1 MYFDDSTKI
10 EINCSDITMPADLLF
25 LLLAIIAGATLQVGV
40 GVGFS
45 IVVAPIMM
53 VLIGTTTAVPVLLML
68 NTLVSAAAI
77 DTKVFSGGRTLIKNA
92 IFGCV
97 AGIFLG
103 LVIYPYLSE
112 RVVLSLTAA
121 LLLIGV
127 VSTLIPMKSNISLFG
142 YRAVSGLSGLATV
155 WAATPGPL
163 MMFGLLAIGRSAQEA
178 RRLVQPVALIAY
190 GVAFTLHGLTDWQA
204 FASASNLPQ
213 FALAA
218 VFGSIIGRLIG
229 PKLPQNIITNT
240 IRVISIVACVVLF
253 HRAYLMG

>member
-1 MYFDDSTKI
+1 MTV
-10 EINCSDITMPADLLF
+10 DLLL
-25 LLLAIIAGATLQVGV
+25 LLLAIVAGATLQVGV

-53 VLIGTTTAVPVLLML
+53 VLLGTTTAIPVLLML

-77 DTKVFSGGRTLIKNA
+77 DTRVWSTGRSLIKTA
-92 IFGCV
+92 IVGCL

-103 LVIYPYLSE
+103 LLVYPYLSE

-127 VSTLIPMKSNISLFG
+127 VSTLVPMKSNISLFG

-163 MMFGLLAIGRSAQEA
+163 MMFGLLAVGRSAQEA
-178 RRLVQPVALIAY
+178 RKLVQPVALIAY
-190 GVAFTLHGLTDWQA
+190 GVAFVLHGLADWQA
-204 FASASNLPQ
+204 FASAANLPK

-218 VFGSIIGRLIG
+218 IIGSILGRLIG
-229 PKLPQNIITNT
+229 PKLPQNTITNT

-253 HRAYLMG
+253 RRAYLMG

>member
-1 MYFDDSTKI
+1 LTTDVY
-10 EINCSDITMPADLLF
+10 L
-25 LLLAIIAGATLQVGV
+25 LLLAIVAGATLQVGV

-45 IVVAPIMM
+45 IVVAPLMM
-53 VLIGTTTAVPVLLML
+53 VLLGTATAVPVLLML

-77 DTKVFSGGRTLIKNA
+77 DTKVFSKGRTLIRNA
-92 IFGCV
+92 IFGCA

-103 LVIYPYLSE
+103 LLIYPYLSE
-112 RVVLSLTAA
+112 RVVLSLTAV

-127 VSTLIPMKSNISLFG
+127 VSTLVPMKSNISLSG
-142 YRAVSGLSGLATV
+142 YKAVSGLSGLATV

-163 MMFGLLAIGRSAQEA
+163 MMFGLLAIGRPAQEA

-190 GVAFTLHGLTDWQA
+190 GLAFTMHGLTDWQA
-204 FASASNLPQ
+204 FASAANLPQ

-218 VFGSIIGRLIG
+218 IAGSVLGRLIG
-229 PKLPQNIITNT
+229 PKLPQNTITNT

-253 HRAYLMG
+253 RRAYLMG

>member
-1 MYFDDSTKI
+1 
-10 EINCSDITMPADLLF
+10 MPADLSV
-25 LLLAIIAGATLQVGV
+25 LLLAIVAGATLQVGV

-53 VLIGTTTAVPVLLML
+53 VLLGTATAVPVLLML

-77 DTKVFSGGRTLIKNA
+77 DIRIWSTGRTLISNA
-92 IFGCV
+92 IFGCL

-103 LVIYPYLSE
+103 LLVYPYLSE
-112 RVVLSLTAA
+112 QVVLTLTAT

-127 VSTLIPMKSNISLFG
+127 VSTLIPMKSNISIFG

-163 MMFGLLAIGRSAQEA
+163 MMFGLLAIGRPAHEA
-178 RRLVQPVALIAY
+178 RKLVQPIALIAY
-190 GVAFTLHGLTDWQA
+190 GVAFALHIMTDWQT
-204 FASASNLPQ
+204 FASAAGLLP

-218 VFGSIIGRLIG
+218 GVGSLLGRLIG
-229 PKLPQNIITNT
+229 PRLPQKTITNT
-240 IRVISIVACVVLF
+240 IRVISILACVVLF
-253 HRAYLMG
+253 RRAYLMG